1 MMKVDLMNEYNIVC
15 DVRMCVSA
23 SGVRVSY
30 QADFDDVPLHGFRY
44 DVVASN
50 FEENLDKNAFASP
63 AEYCVRTAEGKAR
76 DVARVL
82 QEKNEPVDLVIG
94 ADTIVVKGNMLY
106 EKPKDSSDAERMLNE
121 LSGQGHIVQTG
132 VALIYRCRDEGNQTV
147 SCGGTRVRA
156 AAARGEREERRRK
169 AYKGGCFTHIQK
181 HSEIIKAYVLTGE
194 PLDKAGAYAIQ
205 GKGGSLVEKIV
216 GDFYN
221 VMGFPLHR
229 FCKELGDL
237 YARLDNVK

>member
-1 MMKVDLMNEYNIVC
+1 MLEPLLCALDKKRIVLA
-15 DVRMCVSA
+15 SA
-23 SGVRVSY
+23 SPRRREI
-30 QADFDDVPLHGFRY
+30 LNMLGFRY

-50 FEENLDKNAFASP
+50 FEENLDKSAFASP

-132 VALIYRCRDEGNQTV
+132 VALIYRCKEVTKLELMQFKGK
-147 SCGGTRVRA
+147 
-156 AAARGEREERRRK
+156 EEVWWRR
-169 AYKGGCFTHIQK
+169 
-181 HSEIIKAYVLTGE
+181 
-194 PLDKAGAYAIQ
+194 
-205 GKGGSLVEKIV
+205 
-216 GDFYN
+216 
-221 VMGFPLHR
+221 
-229 FCKELGDL
+229 
-237 YARLDNVK
+237 

>member
-1 MMKVDLMNEYNIVC
+1 MLEPLLCALDKKRIVLA
-15 DVRMCVSA
+15 SA
-23 SGVRVSY
+23 SPRRKEI
-30 QADFDDVPLHGFRY
+30 LNMLGFRY
-44 DVVASN
+44 DVVASS
-50 FEENLDKNAFASP
+50 FEENLDKHAFTTP

-82 QEKNEPVDLVIG
+82 QQKNEAVDLVIG
-94 ADTIVVKGNMLY
+94 ADTIVVKGNSLY

-121 LSGQGHIVQTG
+121 LSGEVHSVQTG
-132 VALIYRCRDEGNQTV
+132 VALIYRCNDDFRCMTFHETTEVFMAPMSQ
-147 SCGGTRVRA
+147 
-156 AAARGEREERRRK
+156 
-169 AYKGGCFTHIQK
+169 
-181 HSEIIKAYVLTGE
+181 EIIKAYVRTGE

-237 YARLDNVK
+237 YAKLGNVK